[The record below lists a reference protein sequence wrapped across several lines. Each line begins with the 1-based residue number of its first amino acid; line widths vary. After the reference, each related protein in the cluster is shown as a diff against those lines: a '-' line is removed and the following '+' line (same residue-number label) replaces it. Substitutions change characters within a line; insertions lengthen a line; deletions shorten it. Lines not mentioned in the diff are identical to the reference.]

1 MFSTYEKVLSTVNL
15 RRYIAWCNFPPVSRA
30 ASARRKSSCL
40 TKSATRRVI
49 FRGQSASLAICGW
62 LIDWSIF
69 LSHLGLVSTRCS
81 RKVARDP
88 TARGA
93 LVSGSSAMGT
103 ATRLE
108 NGHAT
113 IRGILCLRHRQQPG
127 PERGKTGIYRV
138 FLKKVLHKREEKM
151 QEKMK
156 MA

>member
-1 MFSTYEKVLSTVNL
+1 M
-15 RRYIAWCNFPPVSRA
+15 
-30 ASARRKSSCL
+30 
-40 TKSATRRVI
+40 
-49 FRGQSASLAICGW
+49 
-62 LIDWSIF
+62 
-69 LSHLGLVSTRCS
+69 
-81 RKVARDP
+81 
-88 TARGA
+88 
-93 LVSGSSAMGT
+93 SGSSAMGT

-156 MA
+156 MALQKKKNLVYNNKKIVLGA